1 MMYLH
6 WIATI
11 VVMLNSSP
19 ICDTRRK
26 LTTIV
31 AVIVI
36 AVMLDS
42 SLPIMK
48 EGSLQPPLL
57 LSLLLSWV
65 PLLLCLI
72 DLSRRRACSH
82 YCCHATML
90 RCYCQY
96 LYLLCVETNWCLWP
110 SHWASSSSFYYI
122 LLFSFKSSSNGL
134 DIGLNIRHDVI
145 CPLSSSMFIWKLQ

>member
-1 MMYLH
+1 MYLH

-19 ICDTRRK
+19 ICDTRRE

-57 LSLLLSWV
+57 LSLLLS
-65 PLLLCLI
+65 
-72 DLSRRRACSH
+72 
-82 YCCHATML
+82 
-90 RCYCQY
+90 
-96 LYLLCVETNWCLWP
+96 
-110 SHWASSSSFYYI
+110 
-122 LLFSFKSSSNGL
+122 
-134 DIGLNIRHDVI
+134 
-145 CPLSSSMFIWKLQ
+145 